1 MTLPMLAPALS
12 VTNLALSS
20 GGVQL
25 VHPATFAIGPGE
37 RVALVGASG
46 SGKSLTAAALAG
58 TVPDGVMVTGDIT
71 FAPAVQAGPGA
82 RNAALIRQDPSTML
96 NPLVPVGK
104 QLAMPLRRTAG
115 RTSETGRSEAGRFEA
130 GRFEAGR
137 PEAGSSAAGTPEVC
151 RPEAG
156 RGRSTLDGL
165 GLGRLG
171 LDRLGLEGRRLS
183 RRDAYAEAGR
193 LLERAG
199 LDDAARILPRYTG
212 ELSGGQLQ
220 RVCIAL
226 ALACGSP
233 VLVADEPTTA
243 LDAVTR
249 LKVLDTLRTWGT
261 EGRSLLFITHDLA
274 AAASL
279 CSRALVMAEGRI
291 VEDTTM
297 QELLRNPQ
305 HPYARRLVQAA
316 QGTSPLLTAAA

>member
-1 MTLPMLAPALS
+1 MLAPALS

-25 VHPATFAIGPGE
+25 VYPATFSVGAGE

-71 FAPAVQAGPGA
+71 FAPAVQAGPEA

-104 QLAMPLRRTAG
+104 QLAMPLRRAAG
-115 RTSETGRSEAGRFEA
+115 RTSETGSS
-130 GRFEAGR
+130 EAGR

-171 LDRLGLEGRRLS
+171 LGRLGLEGRRLS

-199 LDDAARILPRYTG
+199 MDDAARILPRYTG

>member
-1 MTLPMLAPALS
+1 MLAPALS

-25 VHPATFAIGPGE
+25 VHPATFAIGAGE

-104 QLAMPLRRTAG
+104 QLAMPLRRAAG
-115 RTSETGRSEAGRFEA
+115 RTSETGSS
-130 GRFEAGR
+130 EAGR
-137 PEAGSSAAGTPEVC
+137 PEAGSSAAGRPEVC

-156 RGRSTLDGL
+156 RGRSTLDRL
-165 GLGRLG
+165 GLGRSG
-171 LDRLGLEGRRLS
+171 IDGRRLS
-183 RRDAYAEAGR
+183 RRDSYAEAGR

-199 LDDAARILPRYTG
+199 MDDAARILPRYTG

>member
-1 MTLPMLAPALS
+1 
-12 VTNLALSS
+12 
-20 GGVQL
+20 
-25 VHPATFAIGPGE
+25 
-37 RVALVGASG
+37 
-46 SGKSLTAAALAG
+46 
-58 TVPDGVMVTGDIT
+58 
-71 FAPAVQAGPGA
+71 
-82 RNAALIRQDPSTML
+82 ML

-104 QLAMPLRRTAG
+104 QLAMALRQAAG
-115 RTSETGRSEAGRFEA
+115 RRSEAGRSK
-130 GRFEAGR
+130 AGR
-137 PEAGSSAAGTPEVC
+137 PEAGSSAAGPPEVC

>member
-25 VHPATFAIGPGE
+25 VHPATFAIGAGE

-71 FAPAVQAGPGA
+71 FAPAVQAGPEA

-115 RTSETGRSEAGRFEA
+115 RTSETGRSEAGR
-130 GRFEAGR
+130 
-137 PEAGSSAAGTPEVC
+137 PEAGSPGL
-151 RPEAG
+151 
-156 RGRSTLDGL
+156 RGRSTLGRVGFGRL

-171 LDRLGLEGRRLS
+171 LGRLGLEGRRLS

>member
-1 MTLPMLAPALS
+1 MLAPALS

-25 VHPATFAIGPGE
+25 VHPATFAIGAGE

-104 QLAMPLRRTAG
+104 QLSMPLRRAAG
-115 RTSETGRSEAGRFEA
+115 RTSETGRS
-130 GRFEAGR
+130 EAGR

>member
-25 VHPATFAIGPGE
+25 VHPATFAIGAGE

-71 FAPAVQAGPGA
+71 FAPAVQAGPEA

-115 RTSETGRSEAGRFEA
+115 RTSETGRSEAGR
-130 GRFEAGR
+130 
-137 PEAGSSAAGTPEVC
+137 PEAGSPGL
-151 RPEAG
+151 
-156 RGRSTLDGL
+156 RGRSTLGRVGFGRL

-183 RRDAYAEAGR
+183 RRDAYAEAAR

>member
-1 MTLPMLAPALS
+1 MTLLMLAPALS

-25 VHPATFAIGPGE
+25 VHPATFSVGAGE
-37 RVALVGASG
+37 RVALLGASG

-58 TVPDGVMVTGDIT
+58 TVPDGVTVTGKIT

-104 QLAMPLRRTAG
+104 QLAMPLRQTA
-115 RTSETGRSEAGRFEA
+115 RRRSEV
-130 GRFEAGR
+130 
-137 PEAGSSAAGTPEVC
+137 GSSAAG

-156 RGRSTLDGL
+156 RGRSTL
-165 GLGRLG
+165 GRLG
-171 LDRLGLEGRRLS
+171 LGWLGLGKSGLARPGLEGRGLS
-183 RRDAYAEAGR
+183 RRDAYAEATR

-199 LDDAARILPRYTG
+199 MDDAARILPRYTG

-249 LKVLDTLRTWGT
+249 LKVLNTLRTWGT

-291 VEDTTM
+291 VADTSM
-297 QELLRNPQ
+297 QELLRDPQ
-305 HPYARRLVQAA
+305 HPYAQRLVQAA
-316 QGTSPLLTAAA
+316 QGTTLLTAAA

>member
-1 MTLPMLAPALS
+1 MTLLMPAPALS

-20 GGVQL
+20 EGVQL
-25 VHPATFAIGPGE
+25 VHPATFSVGAGE
-37 RVALVGASG
+37 RVALLGASG

-58 TVPDGVMVTGDIT
+58 TVPDGVTVTGKIT

-104 QLAMPLRRTAG
+104 QLAMPLRQTAG
-115 RTSETGRSEAGRFEA
+115 RRS
-130 GRFEAGR
+130 EAGR
-137 PEAGSSAAGTPEVC
+137 PEAG
-151 RPEAG
+151 RP
-156 RGRSTLDGL
+156 
-165 GLGRLG
+165 
-171 LDRLGLEGRRLS
+171 GLEGWRLS
-183 RRDAYAEAGR
+183 RRDAYAEATR

-199 LDDAARILPRYTG
+199 MADAARILPRYTG

-249 LKVLDTLRTWGT
+249 LKVLDTLRAWGT

-291 VEDTTM
+291 VADTSM

-316 QGTSPLLTAAA
+316 QGTTLLTAAA